1 MKTSAIILLFLL
13 LPAKVVLAYEFT
25 PKVSLSV
32 SEQYND
38 NIFLRNSDRTGDFIT
53 YLSPGIDLS
62 FKSVNSELMLN
73 YSPTFSFYS
82 SHEELNDTA
91 HHIMANGNFTLSN
104 RLNLTLTETFVK
116 SNEIQ
121 DIRAIPDLGPVTNLT
136 EVTSNTVSSNMSYKL
151 TDNISYTI
159 GASYFFIDYK
169 QPGFSDVT
177 TYSGNMGLT
186 YRQSE
191 RTTLSVNA
199 RYVSYDY
206 ELTSDAT
213 EQDYIA
219 GISYKLT
226 TTLTAV
232 ITGGPIITKIKDT
245 GRSDTNFGGGVDLTK
260 TFNGGQATLSYRQ
273 AIAVGTETN
282 VAEPLREQRISL
294 DLSKFITNKI
304 NMHMSGSFSSFKSIE
319 TNDTNTDEILLSAD
333 LTYSFLPWADML
345 LSYSY
350 AKNNDKVTTID
361 DYYNHIVMLTLRLS
375 YNRKP

>member
-177 TYSGNMGLT
+177 TYSGNMGFT